1 MNRIIRFFTGI
12 GSTFAFAI
20 ISAVF
25 AFLPED
31 FFKYG
36 IIQCDWSWT
45 AIIIMNRILISCAI
59 FVIANVV
66 YCYYKK
72 IGHQW

>member
-1 MNRIIRFFTGI
+1 MDRIIRFFSDT
-12 GSTFAFAI
+12 GSTLAFAI
-20 ISAVF
+20 ISAIF

-59 FVIANVV
+59 FVIVNVV
-66 YCYYKK
+66 YYYYKK
-72 IGHQW
+72 IGHQ